1 MNRKIVKLFTL
12 MLFACCMGKSL
23 SAQQFYPMHFIQLF
37 TDEGVSENDIAR
49 LNRNYLVPAG
59 FQEVSDTLFVHP
71 QHKERVLLSARQ
83 LGDKNELLLTYL
95 TTGDLKVFR
104 ERLAAKE
111 GGFEKV
117 DENTYQLPF
126 KNPINKFMIGKDTVI
141 DTKRFHTIKYLLIYD
156 RGHRFHFS
164 ADHCT
169 FPATETYPLQ
179 HTTWYFT
186 ANYER
191 AQSNSE
197 YNDISVI
204 FSKEKTK
211 SSNKIEFVDDINF
224 KITYTDQ
231 KKKVHVYRGAYQNY
245 KSDIFFRYD
254 GGEWSD
260 RDKTGR
266 ALHVPDERDMGTESF
281 FYDPKSFAQAEG
293 TLRYFRFIF
302 SKSYK
307 SSYNTDLGLMELSG
321 REIKEQQ
328 DRGSMPKREN

>member
-1 MNRKIVKLFTL
+1 MNRKIVKLLTL

-37 TDEGVSENDIAR
+37 TDEGVRENEIVR
-49 LNRNYLVPAG
+49 LNENYLLPTG
-59 FQEVSDTLFVHP
+59 FEHVNDTLYLHP
-71 QHKERVLLSARQ
+71 QNKERVVLSARRM
-83 LGDKNELLLTYL
+83 GDKNELLLTYL
-95 TTGDLKVFR
+95 TASDLKVFR
-104 ERLAAKE
+104 ERLE
-111 GGFEKV
+111 GEGAGFERV
-117 DENTYQLPF
+117 DDNTYQLPF
-126 KNPINKFMIGKDTVI
+126 KNPVNKFMIGKDTVI
-141 DTKRFHTIKYLLIYD
+141 DNKRFHTIKYLLIYD
-156 RGHRFHFS
+156 RGQRFPFS

-211 SSNKIEFVDDINF
+211 GSNKIEFVDDINF
-224 KITYTDQ
+224 KITYIDQ
-231 KKKVHVYRGAYQNY
+231 KKKAHVYRGTYQNY

-260 RDKTGR
+260 RDRTGR

-307 SSYNTDLGLMELSG
+307 SSYNTDLGIMELSG
-321 REIKEQQ
+321 REIKEQG